1 MQIKDIMSDPCICVQ
16 AGTSLTQVAEKM
28 KHHNIGSIP
37 VCNEAHEVVGIITDR
52 DIVVRC
58 IAEDED
64 PALKCAKDVMTSSV
78 ETVDASLDVA
88 EATRIMAQKQIRRLP
103 VTEDNKVVGMVA
115 LGDMATSC
123 YGMESARALT
133 DISE

>member
-78 ETVDASLDVA
+78 ETVDASLD
-88 EATRIMAQKQIRRLP
+88 IRRLP

>member
-16 AGTSLTQVAEKM
+16 SGTSLTQVAEKM

-88 EATRIMAQKQIRRLP
+88 EATRIKS
-103 VTEDNKVVGMVA
+103 K
-115 LGDMATSC
+115 
-123 YGMESARALT
+123 SAAYPSPRT
-133 DISE
+133 TR